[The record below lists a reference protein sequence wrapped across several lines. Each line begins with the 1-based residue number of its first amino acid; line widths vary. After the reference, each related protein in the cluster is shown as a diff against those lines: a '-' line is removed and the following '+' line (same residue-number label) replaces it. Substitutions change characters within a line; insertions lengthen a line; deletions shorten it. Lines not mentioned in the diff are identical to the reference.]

1 MRKFAIVMASIGIA
15 SVGLAAPAQAAPDH
29 FTYGNCVSNNVIEPS
44 DGTAGPFTVNPQ
56 GKLTGAPNAWEKS
69 GGHSRFAWGIGCLSF

>member
-1 MRKFAIVMASIGIA
+1 MRTFAIALASIGIA

-44 DGTAGPFTVNPQ
+44 DGLAGPFKTNPQ
-56 GKLTGAPNAWEKS
+56 GTYTGAPNAWEKS
-69 GGHSRFAWGIGCLSF
+69 GGHSRFAGGIGCMGF